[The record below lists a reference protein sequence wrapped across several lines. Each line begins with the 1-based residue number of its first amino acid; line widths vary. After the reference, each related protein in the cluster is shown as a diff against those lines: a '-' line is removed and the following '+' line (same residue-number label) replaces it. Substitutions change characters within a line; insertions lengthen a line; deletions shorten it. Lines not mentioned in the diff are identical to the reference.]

1 MRTKRPRGNYIPG
14 LNPHWNPLAP
24 FSRTTR
30 GILRRREK
38 EPLAASPQD
47 ERNLRQMRDALKLY
61 DCEGA
66 DAWSIAAMLRRHR
79 VRHPG
84 TAGSWAKRLRR
95 LALLGWAKRKRNGT
109 WELTAA
115 GRKAAAS

>member
-1 MRTKRPRGNYIPG
+1 M
-14 LNPHWNPLAP
+14 
-24 FSRTTR
+24 
-30 GILRRREK
+30 RRRSTIPAFFAASAALLGQAMPRLPEPKVK

-66 DAWSIAAMLRRHR
+66 DAWSIAAMLRRHE

-84 TAGSWAKRLRR
+84 TAGSWMKRLRR